1 MSTKK
6 LKFITFFITFGLTFL
21 CHFMY
26 EWFPNTLTSIFFPV
40 NESIWEHM
48 KMLFTAILLGGLI
61 EIIIIKNKNLKFN
74 NVLFSQFLKAIIS
87 IPIFLIIYIPLYYI
101 FGENMIISIT
111 IMIITLI
118 IMEFISCYFLHANE
132 IKFQN
137 IISIILII
145 LSYIIF
151 SLLTYYPPKTELF
164 YDKTK
169 NKYGINHYEI

>member
-1 MSTKK
+1 MNIKK
-6 LKFITFFITFGLTFL
+6 LKFITFFITLCLTFL

-26 EWFPNTLTSIFFPV
+26 DWFPNTLTSIFFPV

-48 KMLFTAILLGGLI
+48 KMLFTTILIGGLI
-61 EIIIIKNKNLKFN
+61 EYIIIKKQNLKFN
-74 NVLFSQFLKAIIS
+74 NILLILFFKSLVS
-87 IPIFLIIYIPLYYI
+87 IPIFLLFYLPLYYI
-101 FGENMIISIT
+101 FGENMVISIT
-111 IMIITLI
+111 IMTIVLI
-118 IMEFISCYFLHANE
+118 LIEIFSFYLLHINE
-132 IKFQN
+132 IKYQGV
-137 IISIILII
+137 ISIVLII

>member
-1 MSTKK
+1 MNTKK

-21 CHFMY
+21 CHFMH

-61 EIIIIKNKNLKFN
+61 EISIIKKQNLKLN
-74 NVLFSQFLKAIIS
+74 NILLTQFLKAIIS
-87 IPIFLIIYIPLYYI
+87 IPIFLIIYLPLYYI
-101 FGENMIISIT
+101 LGENMIISISVMT
-111 IMIITLI
+111 ITLI
-118 IMEFISCYFLHANE
+118 IIEFISYFLFQTKE
-132 IKFQN
+132 IKYQN
-137 IISIILII
+137 IISITLII

-151 SLLTYYPPKTELF
+151 SILTYYPPKTELF

-169 NKYGINHYEI
+169 NKYGINYYEI